1 MGKTWDCHPQEGHPV
16 DFLVYCMRIAGGAGC
31 FLEKHCVFGYFND
44 FMMRPQRECEE
55 YGQVDLL
62 FVAST
67 GSASLRV

>member
-1 MGKTWDCHPQEGHPV
+1 
-16 DFLVYCMRIAGGAGC
+16 MRIAGGAGC